1 MCCHQAPASPL
12 CHFKNIQVLKQLP
25 KHVQLEAK
33 PTWTGFRR
41 RTEQK
46 QHPVS
51 TLLPLL
57 QLCPYF
63 LHSTPLSL
71 WDNCCQV
78 AVLNMVECRLLK
90 ERQASA
96 SVLLTI
102 FALFPISDKNIPRAS
117 VYCLCI
123 MHYGRKW
130 SLPPSFYSICT
141 SSWGDLPV
149 AAWTFMTTEL
159 QHYRS
164 LPEPAFQKG
173 NAIGFGFGHTAG
185 NVSLAG
191 PRVTASLCLTFALF
205 EAYKL
210 LDWIFSYQHPLNP
223 SSISWV
229 FQQSHPDK
237 HLTQIP
243 WELSHP
249 LSDSEVMGHTRQ
261 ESQILVMAMR
271 EEALWEEEEGSSGC
285 VHFIMVIVHTKLLVL
300 QEKTLPINHP
310 LGSILLPS
318 ACIFIQGSYSCSFM
332 EWRKPH
338 LTLGT
343 SPSQKTQKPTQKAV
357 GQTHWQLICIIFI
370 VFSVWLFLILP

>member
-1 MCCHQAPASPL
+1 MVSSSLILQHLHLILGWPPSSSMNLYDHRAPA
-12 CHFKNIQVLKQLP
+12 
-25 KHVQLEAK
+25 
-33 PTWTGFRR
+33 
-41 RTEQK
+41 
-46 QHPVS
+46 
-51 TLLPLL
+51 
-57 QLCPYF
+57 
-63 LHSTPLSL
+63 LSL
-71 WDNCCQV
+71 SPW
-78 AVLNMVECRLLK
+78 A
-90 ERQASA
+90 
-96 SVLLTI
+96 
-102 FALFPISDKNIPRAS
+102 
-117 VYCLCI
+117 
-123 MHYGRKW
+123 
-130 SLPPSFYSICT
+130 SLPDGECHWLWVWAHSGKRFT
-141 SSWGDLPV
+141 G
-149 AAWTFMTTEL
+149 WT
-159 QHYRS
+159 QS
-164 LPEPAFQKG
+164 D
-173 NAIGFGFGHTAG
+173 
-185 NVSLAG
+185 
-191 PRVTASLCLTFALF
+191 SLCLTFALF

-271 EEALWEEEEGSSGC
+271 EEALWEKEEGSSGC
-285 VHFIMVIVHTKLLVL
+285 VHFVMVIVHTKLLVL

-343 SPSQKTQKPTQKAV
+343 SPSQKTRKPTQKAV

-370 VFSVWLFLILP
+370 VFSLWLFLILP